1 MNLVVCNAFL
11 TGREQNNAE
20 LYALDAT
27 FFVGFVVNAFLATEL
42 TSSALCQY
50 GELTIRCWPGHKFR
64 EAYGQDTN
72 VQQNAKC

>member
-1 MNLVVCNAFL
+1 MRSMRLPLWVSWSMP
-11 TGREQNNAE
+11 
-20 LYALDAT
+20 
-27 FFVGFVVNAFLATEL
+27 FLATEL

-50 GELTIRCWPGHKFR
+50 GELTIRFWPGHKFR